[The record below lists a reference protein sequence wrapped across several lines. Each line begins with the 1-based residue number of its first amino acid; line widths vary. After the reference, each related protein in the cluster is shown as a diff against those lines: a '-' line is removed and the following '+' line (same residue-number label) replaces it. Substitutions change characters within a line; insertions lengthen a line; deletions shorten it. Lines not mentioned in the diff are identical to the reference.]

1 VRHIIRCD
9 IIKMDHRK
17 VSCKDLQSV

>member
-1 VRHIIRCD
+1 VRHIIRYD

-17 VSCKDLQSV
+17 VSCNDLQWV